1 MYTPKIVAPTLLVS
15 ANSVNPMLNARRVSY
30 SAFGLSFGSNVAI
43 PGLIGSEMHAAAPDV
58 EIFLGARP
66 LDVEAHAG
74 APEDLYYVS
83 IDTDE
88 QGEPGFRIWRTA
100 AGGSLRMDYADG
112 VQFWFDRRG
121 TSVWCTWPANLTIA
135 DAAVYLLGPVLGL
148 VLRLRGVTCVHASA
162 TAFGDY
168 AVAFAGPP
176 GAGKS
181 TTVAALGRRGHPIIS
196 DDIVAVEERD
206 GRFFVPPAHP
216 YLGLW
221 PESVEM
227 LYGGRKR
234 IPGFASIWDK
244 GRLSLSDHDLKF
256 QERALPLGAIFLL
269 EERTSDPAA
278 PSVETAAGLDGLMQL
293 VANSYGAHLLEKD
306 MRAREFELLGDLVA
320 RVPVWRL
327 RPHADTEKLAALC
340 DLIERSCG
348 RFGTAG

>member
-1 MYTPKIVAPTLLVS
+1 MYTRNIVARTLLVA
-15 ANSVNPMLNARRVSY
+15 ANSVNPMPNARKVFY

-43 PGLIGSEMHAAAPDV
+43 PGLVASEMRDAAPDV
-58 EIFLGARP
+58 EILLGTRP
-66 LDVEAHAG
+66 LEVEVHAG
-74 APEDLYYVS
+74 APEELYYVS
-83 IDTDE
+83 VDTDE

-100 AGGSLRMDYADG
+100 AGQSLRMDYADG
-112 VQFWFDRRG
+112 VRFWFDRRG
-121 TSVWCTWPANLTIA
+121 ARVWCTWPANLTIA

-148 VLRLRGVTCVHASA
+148 LLRLRGVTCVHASA
-162 TAFGDY
+162 AAFGDY

-196 DDIVAVEERD
+196 DDIVAVEKRD
-206 GRFFVPPAHP
+206 GRFFVFPAHP

-227 LYGGRKR
+227 LYGGKKK

-244 GRLSLSDHDLKF
+244 GRLSLSDHNLKF
-256 QERALPLGAIFLL
+256 QERALPLGAVFLL

-278 PSVETAAGLDGLMQL
+278 PSVENLPGPDGLMKL
-293 VANSYGAHLLEKD
+293 LANSYGTHLLEKD
-306 MRAREFELLGDLVA
+306 MRAREFELLGELVA
-320 RVPVWRL
+320 RVPVWQL
-327 RPHADTEKLAALC
+327 RPHADREKLAALC

-348 RFGTAG
+348 RIGAAG